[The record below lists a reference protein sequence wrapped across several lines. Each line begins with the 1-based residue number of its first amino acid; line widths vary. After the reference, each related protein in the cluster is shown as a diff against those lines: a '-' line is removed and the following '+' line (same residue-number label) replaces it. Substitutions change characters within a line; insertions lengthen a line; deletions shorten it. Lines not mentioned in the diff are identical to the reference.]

1 MSATPAD
8 LLEMAEV
15 LVQRPDAGTVGVWPR
30 AAALLTR
37 QALEVALDGV
47 WARAAPGVS
56 DASARAQL
64 LCLPEY
70 LGDRAL
76 AGEVSVAWA
85 ALSRACHHQAYSLA
99 PTAVELGQWI
109 GVLRRFV
116 GTAGKQSSL

>member
-8 LLEMAEV
+8 LLAMAES
-15 LVQRPDAGTVGVWPR
+15 LVQRPDAGTAGVWPR

-37 QALEVALDGV
+37 QALEAALDDV
-47 WARAAPGVS
+47 WTRTAPGVAS
-56 DASARAQL
+56 SSARAQL

-70 LGDRAL
+70 LGNRAL

-85 ALSRACHHQAYSLA
+85 ALSRACHHQAYSLP

-109 GVLRRFV
+109 GVVRRLV
-116 GTAGKQSSL
+116 GTAL

>member
-1 MSATPAD
+1 MSID

-15 LVQRPDAGTVGVWPR
+15 LVQRPDAGTAGVWPR
-30 AAALLTR
+30 AAALLIR
-37 QALEVALDGV
+37 QALETALDDV
-47 WARAAPGVS
+47 WARTAPGVA

-64 LCLPEY
+64 LCLAEY

-85 ALSRACHHQAYSLA
+85 ALSRACHHQAYSLP

-109 GVLRRFV
+109 AVVRRFV